1 MKKNFKNTNAAA
13 AFITEPKQPE
23 TSKPTAAAKKPQ
35 PQPQP
40 EPEEEEVTYFR
51 QPPRAKDGEE
61 RRTRRI
67 SIVCKPSVAR
77 LAAQIAYKR
86 GISIS
91 YLFEKLVEGAK

>member
-23 TSKPTAAAKKPQ
+23 AAKPAAAAKK

-51 QPPRAKDGEE
+51 QVPRAKDGEE

-91 YLFEKLVEGAK
+91 YLFEKLIEDAK